1 MAMTI
6 NYAER
11 QPPTFIVHPERK
23 PFLTLIH
30 TFICD
35 NLLVEGHVEERE
47 IQSVEPLILAVGE

>member
-23 PFLTLIH
+23 PFLH
-30 TFICD
+30 RFICD